1 MKKATGAEGFF
12 DDGLTYMFK
21 NGDGSLAAVRPRHI
35 HFEIQTKT
43 AEDTETCDFRFYSV
57 EKVEA
62 PAAGRLLED
71 SKQEVVTQSPS
82 GPNDN
87 YKKIQFS
94 DVAFFRLGYFDFAKL
109 NLENML
115 QKYEADK
122 WFNIDLLLDFDE
134 QRVSIYIDN
143 NPL

>member
-1 MKKATGAEGFF
+1 MKKATGAEGFY

-35 HFEIQTKT
+35 HFEIKTKT

-62 PAAGRLLED
+62 PAAGRLLEG
-71 SKQEVVTQSPS
+71 SSQEVITQSPS

-87 YKKIQFS
+87 YKKI
-94 DVAFFRLGYFDFAKL
+94 
-109 NLENML
+109 
-115 QKYEADK
+115 
-122 WFNIDLLLDFDE
+122 
-134 QRVSIYIDN
+134 
-143 NPL
+143 